1 MAPKQRVKK
10 LCPFLL
16 SISERTQQ
24 RGGAPSPI
32 SLPMSRVDIADYLG
46 RTMETVGRTFTHLK
60 GSGAIRLLP
69 GNMGE
74 LADTDT
80 LQNMSG
86 GS

>member
-1 MAPKQRVKK
+1 M
-10 LCPFLL
+10 
-16 SISERTQQ
+16 
-24 RGGAPSPI
+24 
-32 SLPMSRVDIADYLG
+32 ADYLG
-46 RTMETVGRTFTHLK
+46 RTMGTVGRTFTHLK

>member
-46 RTMETVGRTFTHLK
+46 RTMGTVGRTFTHLK

-74 LADTDT
+74 LVDTDT
-80 LQNMSG
+80 LQNMSD